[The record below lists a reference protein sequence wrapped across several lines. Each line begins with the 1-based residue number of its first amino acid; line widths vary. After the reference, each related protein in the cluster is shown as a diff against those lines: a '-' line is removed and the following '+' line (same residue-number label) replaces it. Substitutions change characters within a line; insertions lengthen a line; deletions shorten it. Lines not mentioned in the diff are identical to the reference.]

1 MEVVVRAVVIFL
13 FLWLVTRVV
22 GRSTLGELSTFQLL
36 LYVTMGDLVQQS
48 VTQQDYSVTS
58 GVLAVSVFALLTI
71 LVSWAN
77 TRWRRIRPLV
87 HGVPVVIMKA
97 GEPLLDV
104 MTRERMSI
112 SDLMASAREKG
123 GPTADGGGPRGAGD
137 RRQGLVLHGVGHG
150 PRGAGEA
157 VGRLTCRG
165 GDSDLAMESNTC
177 SKALSASVVRGAATT

>member
-1 MEVVVRAVVIFL
+1 MEIIVRAVVIFL

-58 GVLAVSVFALLTI
+58 GVLAVSVFALLTV

-123 GPTADGGGPRGAGD
+123 VRRLTEVDLAVLETDGKVSFFTATETDRGAPEKPS
-137 RRQGLVLHGVGHG
+137 VG
-150 PRGAGEA
+150 
-157 VGRLTCRG
+157 
-165 GDSDLAMESNTC
+165 
-177 SKALSASVVRGAATT
+177 